1 MRWLT
6 ATITVALLLGAAGT
20 PSAASSFDPTKIDAS
35 FLAEVLASPTDDFDV
50 IVRSVVKKD
59 DYKIDDKDDQ
69 DKRAEKA
76 QRAAERRIERAA
88 KAVKEQHGTLK
99 HALSI
104 VGAVAARLK
113 GVQVLKLTRDNDVD
127 YVVKDQKLQ
136 AQFDPALDS
145 AKVSS
150 PGILEVGAPQAW
162 SQLGITGRGV
172 GVAVVDSGVYAH
184 PDLAGRIVA
193 AIDFT
198 SLAPTVSNIPLS
210 DLGGH
215 GTHVA
220 GLVAGDGTRSGGL
233 YTGVAPNANIID
245 VRVIDANGSSNVSI
259 ILRGLQWVLANRT
272 TYNIKVVNMSLGATP
287 SGSYKSDLM
296 ATAAEI
302 LNFAGVNVVVS
313 AGNTGP
319 FAGTIT
325 TPATD
330 PYVIT
335 VGALDDNAT
344 PLLADDLMATFSSRG
359 RTLFDKLSKPD
370 LVAPGRKMVSLRS
383 PGSELDALFPD
394 RQVTVLGSASAD
406 YYKLSGTSMAAP
418 VVAGTIA
425 LMYERYPNLTPA
437 QVKRRL
443 KSTVTPLA
451 FGTTFDRGAGLVNAY
466 RAVATTDTGRELSA
480 DRVSDAFAK
489 DLRKFIQGQRFVWRD
504 LSYNGGVD
512 SGGVSWEGVTWENV
526 RWDAVTW
533 ENVTWEG
540 FTWEGVTWE
549 GVTWE
554 TVTWQSTDQQSTG
567 AQSGTGATWDPVD

>member
-1 MRWLT
+1 LSDRVSSLAMRWLT
-6 ATITVALLLGAAGT
+6 ATITVALLLGAAAT

-35 FLAEVLASPTDDFDV
+35 FLSEVLASPTDDFDV
-50 IVRSVVKKD
+50 IVRSTPAD
-59 DYKIDDKDDQ
+59 N
-69 DKRAEKA
+69 EGKA
-76 QRAAERRIERAA
+76 DRAAERRLEKAA
-88 KAVKEQHGTLK
+88 KSVKKQGGSVK
-99 HALSI
+99 QALAI
-104 VGAVAARLK
+104 VGAVSARLK
-113 GVQVLKLTRDNDVD
+113 GVQILKLTRDNDVD

-145 AKVSS
+145 AKAGS
-150 PGILEVGAPQAW
+150 PGVLEVGAPQAW
-162 SQLGITGRGV
+162 SQLGVTGRGV

-220 GLVAGDGTRSGGL
+220 GLIAGDGTRSAGL

-259 ILRGLQWVLANRT
+259 ILRGLQWILANRT

-287 SGSYKSDLM
+287 TGSYKSDLM

-319 FAGTIT
+319 LAGTIT

-344 PLLADDLMATFSSRG
+344 PLLADDLMATFSARG
-359 RTLFDKLSKPD
+359 KTLFDKLAKPD

-383 PGSELDALFPD
+383 PGSELDSLFPE
-394 RQVTVLGSASAD
+394 RQVTVLGAPSAD

-425 LMYERYPNLTPA
+425 LMYERNPTLSPA
-437 QVKRRL
+437 QVKKRL

-451 FGTTFDRGAGLVNAY
+451 FGTTLDRGAGLVNAY
-466 RAVATTDTGRELSA
+466 RAVSSVDAGKEYSA

-489 DLRKFIQGQRFVWRD
+489 DMKKFIQGQRFVWRD
-504 LSYNGGVD
+504 LAYNGGVD

-526 RWDAVTW
+526 RWDSVTW

-567 AQSGTGATWDPVD
+567 AQSGSGATWDPVD

>member
-6 ATITVALLLGAAGT
+6 ATITVALLLGAAAT
-20 PSAASSFDPTKIDAS
+20 PSAASSFDPSKIDAS
-35 FLAEVLASPTDDFDV
+35 FLSEILASATDDFDV
-50 IVRSVVKKD
+50 IVRAVPA
-59 DYKIDDKDDQ
+59 DKEG
-69 DKRAEKA
+69 RAD
-76 QRAAERRIERAA
+76 RAAERRVEKAA
-88 KAVKEQHGTLK
+88 KSVKKQGGSVK
-99 HALSI
+99 QALAI
-104 VGAVAARLK
+104 VGAVSARLK
-113 GVQVLKLTRDNDVD
+113 GVQILKLTRDNDVD
-127 YVVKDQKLQ
+127 YVVKDEKLH

-145 AKVSS
+145 AKAGS

-162 SQLGITGRGV
+162 SQLGVTGRGV
-172 GVAVVDSGVYAH
+172 GVAVVDSGVYPH

-198 SLAPTVSNIPLS
+198 SLAPTVSNIPLG

-220 GLVAGDGTRSGGL
+220 GLIAGDGTRSAGL

-245 VRVIDANGSSNVSI
+245 VRVIDGHGSSNVSI
-259 ILRGLQWVLANRT
+259 ILRGLQWILANKT
-272 TYNIKVVNMSLGATP
+272 TYNIKVVNLSLGATP
-287 SGSYKSDLM
+287 TGSYKSDLM

-302 LNFAGVNVVVS
+302 LNFAGVAVVVS

-319 FAGTIT
+319 LAGTIT
-325 TPATD
+325 TPGTD

-335 VGALDDNAT
+335 VGALDDNGT
-344 PLLADDLMATFSSRG
+344 PLRTDDLMATFSSRG
-359 RTLFDKLSKPD
+359 RTPFENLAKPD
-370 LVAPGRKMVSLRS
+370 LVAPGRKLISLRA
-383 PGSELDALFPD
+383 PGSELDVLFPD

-406 YYKLSGTSMAAP
+406 YYRLSGTSMAAP

-425 LMYERYPNLTPA
+425 LMFERNPNLTTA
-437 QVKRRL
+437 QVKSRL
-443 KSTVTPLA
+443 KSSATPLS
-451 FGTTFDRGAGLVNAY
+451 FGTAYDRGAGLVNAY
-466 RAVATTDTGRELSA
+466 GATSSA
-480 DRVSDAFAK
+480 SVEKERGAGRVSDAFAK
-489 DLRKFIQGQRFVWRD
+489 DMRRFIQGQQFVWRD
-504 LSYNGGVD
+504 LAYNGGVD
-512 SGGVSWEGVTWENV
+512 SGGTTWEGVTWENV

-567 AQSGTGATWDPVD
+567 AQSGTGASWDPVD

>member
-6 ATITVALLLGAAGT
+6 ATITVALLLGTAAT
-20 PSAASSFDPTKIDAS
+20 PSAANSFDPTKIDAS
-35 FLAEVLASPTDDFDV
+35 FLNEILASATDDFDV
-50 IVRSVVKKD
+50 IVRSVPA
-59 DYKIDDKDDQ
+59 DKEGKAD
-69 DKRAEKA
+69 RAT
-76 QRAAERRIERAA
+76 ERQVERAA
-88 KAVKEQHGTLK
+88 KSVNKHGGSVKQ
-99 HALSI
+99 ALAI

-113 GVQVLKLTRDNDVD
+113 GVQILKLTRDDDVD

-145 AKVSS
+145 AKAGS
-150 PGILEVGAPQAW
+150 PGILEVSAPQAW
-162 SQLGITGRGV
+162 SQLGVTGRGV

-198 SLAPTVSNIPLS
+198 SLAPTVSNVPLG
-210 DLGGH
+210 DPGGH

-220 GLVAGDGTRSGGL
+220 GLIAGDGTRSAGL
-233 YTGVAPNANIID
+233 HTGVAPNANIID
-245 VRVIDANGSSNVSI
+245 VRVIDANGSSNVSM

-287 SGSYKSDLM
+287 TGSYKSDLM

-302 LNFAGVNVVVS
+302 LNFAGVAVVVS

-319 FAGTIT
+319 LAGTIT
-325 TPATD
+325 TPGTD
-330 PYVIT
+330 PYAIT
-335 VGALDDNAT
+335 VGALDDNGT
-344 PLLADDLMATFSSRG
+344 PLRIDDLMATFSSRG
-359 RTLFDKLSKPD
+359 RTPFENLAKPD
-370 LVAPGRKMVSLRS
+370 LVAPGRRMVSLRA

-394 RQVTVLGSASAD
+394 RQVTVLGAPSPD
-406 YYKLSGTSMAAP
+406 YYRLSGTSMAAP
-418 VVAGTIA
+418 IVSGTIA
-425 LMYERYPNLTPA
+425 LMFERNPNLTIA

-443 KSTVTPLA
+443 KSSATPLA
-451 FGTTFDRGAGLVNAY
+451 FGTANDRGAGLVNAY
-466 RAVATTDTGRELSA
+466 GAASSTSNEREQGA
-480 DRVSDAFAK
+480 GRVSDAFAK
-489 DLRKFIQGQRFVWRD
+489 DMRRFIQGQQFVWRD
-504 LSYNGGVD
+504 LTFNGGVD
-512 SGGVSWEGVTWENV
+512 SGGTTWEGVTWENV

-567 AQSGTGATWDPVD
+567 AQSGSAASWDPVD

>member
-6 ATITVALLLGAAGT
+6 ATITVALLLGLTVT
-20 PSAASSFDPTKIDAS
+20 PAAASSFDETKIDAS
-35 FLAEVLASPTDDFDV
+35 FLAEILVAQTDDFDV
-50 IVRSVVKKD
+50 IVRSVPVESKGKADGEAAKRIEKAAKSVKKQGGVV
-59 DYKIDDKDDQ
+59 KD
-69 DKRAEKA
+69 
-76 QRAAERRIERAA
+76 
-88 KAVKEQHGTLK
+88 
-99 HALSI
+99 ALAI
-104 VGAVAARLK
+104 VGAVSARLK
-113 GVQVLKLTRDNDVD
+113 GVGVLKLTRDGDVD
-127 YVVKDQKLQ
+127 YVVKDSKLR
-136 AQFDPALDS
+136 AQFDPTLDS
-145 AKVSS
+145 AKAAS

-162 SQLGITGRGV
+162 SQLGVTGRGV
-172 GVAVVDSGVYAH
+172 GVAVVDSGVYPH

-198 SLAPTVSNIPLS
+198 SVAPTVSNIPLN

-220 GLVAGDGTRSGGL
+220 GLIAGNGTRSAGL

-245 VRVIDANGSSNVSI
+245 VRVIDSTGSSNVSI
-259 ILRGLQWVLANRT
+259 ILRGLQWVLANRA

-287 SGSYKSDLM
+287 TGSYKSDLM

-319 FAGTIT
+319 LAGTIT

-330 PYVIT
+330 PFVIT
-335 VGALDDNAT
+335 VGALDDNGTA
-344 PLLADDLMATFSSRG
+344 LLGDDLMATFSSRG
-359 RTLFDKLSKPD
+359 KTVFDRLSKPD
-370 LVAPGRKMVSLRS
+370 VVAPGRKMVSLRS

-394 RQVTVLGSASAD
+394 RQVTVLGSTSAE
-406 YYKLSGTSMAAP
+406 YYRLSGTSMAAP

-425 LMYERYPNLTPA
+425 LMYEKNPTLTPA
-437 QVKRRL
+437 QVKKRL
-443 KSTVTPLA
+443 KSTVTQLA
-451 FGTTFDRGAGLVNAY
+451 FGTTLDHGAGLVNAY
-466 RAVATTDTGRELSA
+466 RAVASVDLSKEYSA

-489 DLRKFIQGQRFVWRD
+489 DMRKFIQGQHFVWRD
-504 LSYNGGVD
+504 LAYNGGVD
-512 SGGVSWEGVTWENV
+512 SGGTTWEGVTWENV
-526 RWDAVTW
+526 RWDSVTW

-540 FTWEGVTWE
+540 FTWEGITWE

-567 AQSGTGATWDPVD
+567 AQSGTGASWDPVD